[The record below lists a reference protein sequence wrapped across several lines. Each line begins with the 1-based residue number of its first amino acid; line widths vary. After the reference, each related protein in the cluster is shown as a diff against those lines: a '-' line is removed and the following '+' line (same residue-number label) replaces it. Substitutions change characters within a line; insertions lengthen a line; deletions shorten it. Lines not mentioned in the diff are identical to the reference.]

1 MNEYHLKT
9 RVSNEE
15 QIFIIEAS
23 DPDDALRQGI
33 EWANQDYE
41 SIEIYTGHPT
51 LGNLECMSI
60 DSTPFKATPKKIEL
74 KIAPPERPA
83 PPPKK
88 SAPPPEDSAPIP
100 EFLSSFG
107 ATTDA
112 PLMEKSAPPT
122 EDEDY
127 PPTED
132 EDYQIIFGRI
142 LIFIGALGIAA
153 AFLIPTHRDGMH
165 NLGLLQNREM
175 IMMVACTLFI
185 SGSVLSKKRN

>member
-1 MNEYHLKT
+1 MKEYHLKT

-23 DPDDALRQGI
+23 DPHDALRQGI
-33 EWANQDYE
+33 EWADQDYE
-41 SIEIYTGHPT
+41 SIEVYTAHPT

-60 DSTPFKATPKKIEL
+60 DSAPFKATPKKNEL
-74 KIAPPERPA
+74 KIAPRSERPA

-88 SAPPPEDSAPIP
+88 SAPPPKDSAPIP
-100 EFLSSFG
+100 EFVSDFWSFG
-107 ATTDA
+107 GSPRMKKSDA
-112 PLMEKSAPPT
+112 GTKN
-122 EDEDY
+122 
-127 PPTED
+127 

-142 LIFIGALGIAA
+142 LIFIGGLGIGA
-153 AFLIPTHRDGMH
+153 AFLIPTHKNGMH

-175 IMMVACTLFI
+175 IMMFACTLFI